1 MDNGFNNNVNSSS
14 DMINYDVVKIENA
27 YKCLEDMR
35 ELESDSNYGKL
46 KNGYHMDYPSD
57 RYKIDDYKDKIDSPS
72 CTNDAIKLLAYN
84 IVTLTTV
91 GATFSSDI
99 ILKAGN
105 IISGIEMD
113 EFGNYDDGDDTVR
126 VVNLGVNSGDDY
138 IIDIYDLIRKNNSS
152 IIYNGDMSSFYNDTE
167 GYSSGMEYVNKELDS
182 ILKNYSGRYAVVNS
196 ALKAIELAADK
207 NVRIRYRHEG
217 SNLESVPY
225 NTNEQLVKGMDCC
238 EFVSWA
244 INKGSSEPF
253 HWLGVSGLYNNGQKI
268 EYEEALPGD
277 IFVKY
282 TDTKKHVGLIIAN
295 DSANQ
300 TYIVAEAGGED
311 TGIWLHESSYASL
324 KTQGYQINSYE
335 EYYDDISS
343 NDTVLKVDNIIYK
356 TEMNEFENY
365 YDDIFLDDIV
375 LKTDNITY
383 ETETNEFENYDDGDG
398 AVKEVNEGP
407 HTGTLNAPKGFITD
421 GPGGPNGEPVY
432 ETWYDYKMSNVVDA
446 MKNRGYD
453 YDYSVDEET
462 GIKMFG
468 PYVMVAADVKNVA
481 NPDGTYNYGDIVE
494 TSVGTGMVV
503 DYCGEAA
510 TKREN
515 SNGIHFDIATAW
527 HTKPYQA
534 RAYSKEEVEKAKGN
548 ATGM

>member
-1 MDNGFNNNVNSSS
+1 MNDNLSNNVIGSS

-57 RYKIDDYKDKIDSPS
+57 RYKIDNYKDKIDSPS
-72 CTNDAIKLLAYN
+72 CTIDAIKLLAYN
-84 IVTLTTV
+84 IVALAKNGDAV
-91 GATFSSDI
+91 FSDDI
-99 ILKAGN
+99 ILKADDIN
-105 IISGIEMD
+105 SETELE
-113 EFGNYDDGDDTVR
+113 EFG
-126 VVNLGVNSGDDY
+126 
-138 IIDIYDLIRKNNSS
+138 
-152 IIYNGDMSSFYNDTE
+152 
-167 GYSSGMEYVNKELDS
+167 
-182 ILKNYSGRYAVVNS
+182 
-196 ALKAIELAADK
+196 
-207 NVRIRYRHEG
+207 
-217 SNLESVPY
+217 
-225 NTNEQLVKGMDCC
+225 
-238 EFVSWA
+238 
-244 INKGSSEPF
+244 
-253 HWLGVSGLYNNGQKI
+253 
-268 EYEEALPGD
+268 
-277 IFVKY
+277 
-282 TDTKKHVGLIIAN
+282 
-295 DSANQ
+295 
-300 TYIVAEAGGED
+300 
-311 TGIWLHESSYASL
+311 
-324 KTQGYQINSYE
+324 
-335 EYYDDISS
+335 
-343 NDTVLKVDNIIYK
+343 
-356 TEMNEFENY
+356 
-365 YDDIFLDDIV
+365 
-375 LKTDNITY
+375 
-383 ETETNEFENYDDGDG
+383 NYDDGDG
-398 AVKEVNEGP
+398 AVKEVNEGS